1 MQTLSLAKRLN
12 RKFLIIANKR
22 ILVEETMKLF
32 RNPVAL
38 YDDIFPVIKRV
49 HQIAYN
55 STDVFV
61 AHKSQRCTER

>member
-1 MQTLSLAKRLN
+1 
-12 RKFLIIANKR
+12 
-22 ILVEETMKLF
+22 MKLF

-38 YDDIFPVIKRV
+38 YDDIFPAIKRV